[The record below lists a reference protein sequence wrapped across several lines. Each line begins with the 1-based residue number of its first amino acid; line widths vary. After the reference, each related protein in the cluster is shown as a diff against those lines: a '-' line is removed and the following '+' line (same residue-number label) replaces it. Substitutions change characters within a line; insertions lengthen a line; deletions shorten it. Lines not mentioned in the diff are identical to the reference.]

1 MAQQQLDPWFPGKG
15 DEKKPFYMMGVGYTH
30 LFKHFNPGSEA
41 SRGRAAKKLTEGFLN
56 HRWALLGSMH
66 VKVQARIED
75 AEAADPEDQDIPENP
90 VLNKTGELG
99 FPIPRVVVY
108 FRKDEKQQDSFGV
121 RICRI
126 LSVEDCDSK
135 FADALRA
142 YSKHEDG
149 ESAIIKSL
157 RVEVVTVDNIFA
169 EDVLF
174 MDCPCEVCERR
185 SCGTKLYTGEI
196 VEVQVNAQYM
206 LYAEA
211 EEKPPAKLEM
221 DLPGR
226 ATRPLLGSVKKG
238 EPVRRPNPPLAGTQN
253 HVLYKSPPE
262 MHLGVQGVRF
272 QQLLTTYGQ
281 DQTWTDFKKFLIAHV
296 QENMMKNKRED
307 EETYYGY
314 CVYKYVP
321 QTVSSTTALSDMSA
335 VAPFS
340 FNPHIKKIGS
350 FEEATSHV
358 EMLLRS
364 FQLLLARALAEQK
377 AVHLGKSQSK
387 KEKEK
392 IRDLEAHVFFEF
404 SYYMLYDLAGEATL
418 ESCCCPDCSPR

>member
-15 DEKKPFYMMGVGYTH
+15 DEKNPFYMMCLGSTH
-30 LFKHFNPGSEA
+30 FFEHFTPGSKT
-41 SRGRAAKKLTEGFLN
+41 SRGRAAKKLRKGFLK
-56 HRWALLGSMH
+56 HRSALLGSMH

-75 AEAADPEDQDIPENP
+75 AQAADPEDQDFPDNP
-90 VLNKTGELG
+90 VLNKTGEVA
-99 FPIPRVVVY
+99 FPVPKVVVY
-108 FRKDEKQQDSFGV
+108 FTKDEKQQDSFGV
-121 RICRI
+121 RICQI
-126 LSVEDCDSK
+126 LSMEDCESK

-142 YSKHEDG
+142 YSKHEDS

-157 RVEVVTVDNIFA
+157 RVQVVTVDNIFPH
-169 EDVLF
+169 DVLF

-185 SCGTKLYTGEI
+185 SCGTKLYTGEL

-206 LYAEA
+206 LYTEA
-211 EEKPPAKLEM
+211 KEKPPAKLQM
-221 DLPGR
+221 DLSGR
-226 ATRPLLGSVKKG
+226 AKRPLLGSVKKG
-238 EPVRRPNPPLAGTQN
+238 EAVRRPNPPLAGSKN
-253 HVLYKSPPE
+253 NVLYKSPPE

-272 QQLLTTYGQ
+272 QQLLTTYRH
-281 DQTWTDFKKFLIAHV
+281 DQTWTDFKKFVIAHV
-296 QENMMKNKRED
+296 QENMLKNRRED

-358 EMLLRS
+358 EMLIRS
-364 FQLLLARALAEQK
+364 FQLLLARALAEEK
-377 AVHLGKSQSK
+377 AVQLRKSHSK
-387 KEKEK
+387 KENET
-392 IRDLEAHVFFEF
+392 IRDLEAHVFLEF
-404 SYYMLYDLAGEATL
+404 SYYMLHDLPGEATL
-418 ESCCCPDCSPR
+418 QSCSCPDCS